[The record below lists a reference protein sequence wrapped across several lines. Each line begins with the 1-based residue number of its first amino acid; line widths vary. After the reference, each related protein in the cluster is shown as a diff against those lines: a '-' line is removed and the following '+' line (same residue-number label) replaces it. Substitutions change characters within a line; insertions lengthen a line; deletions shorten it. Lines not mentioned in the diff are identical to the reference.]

1 MCTRFFRRDGLYVNR
16 PIKKN
21 FQLEGRAS
29 LPLPRPRFIFLIHT
43 TWWFYLSEKKNHFC
57 KIKNSLILCFHR
69 IVKTS
74 LKQITRKEIAHRRVN
89 IKHCA
94 PEQKLKKKQQQNAH
108 PHTRGRWIQCM
119 KYYSQSMFFFSNLV
133 ISRNKM
139 RYLLSFLTFKQENR
153 SQSWQIMFKELIR
166 WYKTE

>member
-1 MCTRFFRRDGLYVNR
+1 MQSSFTIREKSITAITEATLHLFNPY
-16 PIKKN
+16 
-21 FQLEGRAS
+21 
-29 LPLPRPRFIFLIHT
+29 T
-43 TWWFYLSEKKNHFC
+43 TWWFYSSEKKYFC
-57 KIKNSLILCFHR
+57 PIKNTLILCFHR

-94 PEQKLKKKQQQNAH
+94 PEQKLKKTTTTKPTNYAH

-139 RYLLSFLTFKQENR
+139 RYLLSFLTFKQENM
-153 SQSWQIMFKELIR
+153 SQSWQIIFKELIR